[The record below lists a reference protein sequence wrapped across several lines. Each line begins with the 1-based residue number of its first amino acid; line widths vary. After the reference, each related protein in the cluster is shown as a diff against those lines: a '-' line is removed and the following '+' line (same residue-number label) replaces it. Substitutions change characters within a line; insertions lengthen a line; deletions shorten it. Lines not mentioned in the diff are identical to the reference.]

1 MYGNGILGMKAQS
14 LKILMV
20 YSEFLPSLGGI
31 QTVMYN
37 IAKRL
42 AERGHKVTI
51 FTSNL
56 VGDKAYNLPR
66 QEVVDLIHVSRFK
79 ILPPKL
85 LHKLVFTP
93 SVIQALYS
101 IETDI
106 FHVFSYLPTFMTN
119 TACLI
124 SKHRRMPLIIT
135 PIYHPSRAQLYAR
148 ARGRI
153 SVMGK
158 LVKVLY
164 DDLIGLKLLRKADC
178 VIALTEAEARY
189 YRKRG
194 IKNVRVVPVGVDL
207 REHACEDKGL
217 EAFERKYDLGESR
230 ILLFVGRL
238 EERKGIH
245 YLIKSMSIILRE
257 NPNVKLLVVGKDRG
271 CRGPLENLSRRLG
284 IEKNVVFTGPINSTQ
299 LLCAY
304 ELSDIVVIPSL
315 YEAFGLV
322 VVEAWAHKK
331 PVVVSETIGLAETIS
346 DEKAGIIVNH
356 SDHEALA
363 EAVVKLLS
371 DQRLSKSMGT
381 RGYQVVKKEFTWEK
395 TVDKVEEVYNAV
407 TTKTWDMT

>member
-1 MYGNGILGMKAQS
+1 MRITQ
-14 LKILMV
+14 V
-20 YSEFLPSLGGI
+20 YSQFLPSLGGI
-31 QTVMYN
+31 QIVMYN
-37 IAKRL
+37 IAKLL
-42 AERGHKVTI
+42 AERGHKVSI

-56 VGDKAYNLPR
+56 VGNKVCSLPR
-66 QEVVDLIHVSRFK
+66 EEVLGLIHVSRFK

-85 LHKLVFTP
+85 LHKLVFAP
-93 SVIQALYS
+93 SVIRALYS

-124 SKHRRMPLIIT
+124 SKHRRIPLIIT
-135 PIYHPSRAQLYAR
+135 PVYYPSRTQLYTN
-148 ARGRI
+148 
-153 SVMGK
+153 VVGK

-164 DDLIGLKLLRKADC
+164 DDLIGPKLLRKADC

-189 YRKRG
+189 YRERG
-194 IKNVRVVPVGVDL
+194 INNICVVPAGVDL

-346 DEKAGIIVNH
+346 AEKAGIVVNL
-356 SDHEALA
+356 SDPEALA

-371 DQRLSKSMGT
+371 DKKLSKSMGT

-395 TVDKVEEVYNAV
+395 IVDRLEEVYRAV
-407 TTKTWDMT
+407 AKRGSVNEIRERLF

>member
-1 MYGNGILGMKAQS
+1 MYGNGILDMKAQS

-31 QTVMYN
+31 QIVMYN

-56 VGDKAYNLPR
+56 VGDKACNLPHE
-66 QEVVDLIHVSRFK
+66 EVVDLIHVSRFK

-93 SVIQALYS
+93 SVIQALCS

-106 FHVFSYLPTFMTN
+106 FHVFSYLPTFMAN

-135 PIYHPSRAQLYAR
+135 PIYHPSRAQLYAH
-148 ARGRI
+148 AGGRI
-153 SVMGK
+153 SVVGK

-164 DDLIGLKLLRKADC
+164 DDLIGLELLRKADC

-189 YRKRG
+189 YRERG

-207 REHACEDKGL
+207 REHACKDEGL
-217 EAFERKYDLGESR
+217 EAFKRKYDLGESR
-230 ILLFVGRL
+230 IVLFVGRL

-245 YLIKSMSIILRE
+245 YLIKSMPIILSE
-257 NPNVKLLVVGKDRG
+257 NLDVKLLLVGKDTS
-271 CRGPLENLSRRLG
+271 CQETLEDLSRRLG
-284 IEKNVVFTGPINSTQ
+284 IEKNVIFTGPINSTQ

-304 ELSDIVVIPSL
+304 ELSDVVAIPSL

-322 VVEAWAHKK
+322 VIEAWAHKK
-331 PVVVSETIGLAETIS
+331 PVVASETIGLAETIS
-346 DEKAGIIVNH
+346 AEKAGIIVDLG
-356 SDHEALA
+356 DHEALA
-363 EAVVKLLS
+363 EAAVKLLS
-371 DQRLSKSMGT
+371 DQKLSRSMGT
-381 RGYQVVKKEFTWEK
+381 KGYQLAKEKFAWNRIIDEL
-395 TVDKVEEVYNAV
+395 ERVYLSCRHV
-407 TTKTWDMT
+407 

>member
-1 MYGNGILGMKAQS
+1 MYGNGVLGMKTP

-20 YSEFLPSLGGI
+20 YSEFLPSFGGI

-56 VGDKAYNLPR
+56 VGDEACSLPR
-66 QEVVDLIHVSRFK
+66 EEVLDLIHVSRFK

-85 LHKLVFTP
+85 LRKLVFTP

-135 PIYHPSRAQLYAR
+135 PIYHPSRTQLY
-148 ARGRI
+148 I
-153 SVMGK
+153 NVVGK

-164 DDLIGLKLLRKADC
+164 DDLLGLKLLRKADC

-189 YRKRG
+189 YRERG
-194 IKNVRVVPVGVDL
+194 INNVRVVPAGVDL
-207 REHACEDKGL
+207 TEHACEDIIDL
-217 EAFERKYDLGESR
+217 EAFRRKYNLGESR
-230 ILLFVGRL
+230 IILFVGRL

-245 YLIKSMSIILRE
+245 YIIKSMPIILSE
-257 NPNVKLLVVGKDRG
+257 NPNVKLLVIGKDWSCQG
-271 CRGPLENLSRRLG
+271 SLEDLSSRLG
-284 IEKNVVFTGPINSTQ
+284 IEKNVIFTGPINSTQ

-322 VVEAWAHKK
+322 VIEAWAHKK
-331 PVVVSETIGLAETIS
+331 PVVASETIGLAETIS
-346 DEKAGIIVNH
+346 AEKAGIIVKLG
-356 SDHEALA
+356 DYEALA
-363 EAVVKLLS
+363 EAAVKLLS
-371 DQRLSKSMGT
+371 DQKLSRSMGT
-381 RGYQVVKKEFTWEK
+381 KGYQLAKEKFMWDSV
-395 TVDKVEEVYNAV
+395 VDKLEEAYLSLKEKVSEKCV
-407 TTKTWDMT
+407 MRMR

>member
-1 MYGNGILGMKAQS
+1 MRILQVHS
-14 LKILMV
+14 H
-20 YSEFLPSLGGI
+20 FLPSLGGI
-31 QTVMYN
+31 QIVMYN
-37 IAKRL
+37 IAKLL
-42 AERGHKVTI
+42 AKRGHKVTI
-51 FTSNL
+51 FSSNL
-56 VGDKAYNLPR
+56 VGDGAYSLPR
-66 QEVVDLIHVSRFK
+66 EEVVDLIHVSRFK
-79 ILPPKL
+79 VLPPKPL
-85 LHKLVFTP
+85 NKFVFAP

-101 IETDI
+101 IETDL

-124 SKHRRMPLIIT
+124 SKRRRIPLIIT
-135 PIYHPSRAQLYAR
+135 PVYHPSRAQLYTN
-148 ARGRI
+148 
-153 SVMGK
+153 VVGK

-189 YRKRG
+189 YRERG
-194 IKNVRVVPVGVDL
+194 INNICIVPAGVDL

-257 NPNVKLLVVGKDRG
+257 NPNVKLLVIGKDRG

-284 IEKNVVFTGPINSTQ
+284 IGKNVVFTGPISSTE

-315 YEAFGLV
+315 YEAFGIV

-331 PVVVSETIGLAETIS
+331 PVVVSETVGLAETIS

-363 EAVVKLLS
+363 EAVAKLLS
-371 DQRLSKSMGT
+371 DQRLSESMGT
-381 RGYQVVKKEFTWEK
+381 RGYQLVKKEFTWEK
-395 TVDKVEEVYNAV
+395 TVDKVEKVYNAV
-407 TTKTWDMT
+407 TTKTWDIT